1 MAEPR
6 AGRPQHLLPGGPVPG
21 EGEGRRADHREHRH
35 RPQPRHLQPGPDPTQ
50 AGHSDTAR
58 TTGDRTRPNTPRKI
72 FLGFKN
78 ILVENVKVRSV
89 YICLQALI
97 EREWVQAGHPFWTR
111 HAAAGAGGE
120 QAPVFLLF
128 LDCVMQVCVIV
139 CVCVYVCVYMCVCM
153 YIYVGKCV
161 CVCMCVSVYV
171 CETH

>member
-35 RPQPRHLQPGPDPTQ
+35 RPQPCHLQPRPDPTQ

-72 FLGFKN
+72 FLGLEN
-78 ILVENVKVRSV
+78 ILVDNVKVRCL